1 MTPPEKACPVGL
13 QPTDSIRGAGRGTGP
28 SGRHARALRTG
39 LTPMVHDQASSSPEA
54 NPTAVSND
62 LAPAYRPNLRRL
74 DGAYWKPLQSPTRC
88 QRRWAACHLRDNIL
102 HTLIDVRLVAHVHN
116 ANETIGHRA
125 MEPMPSH
132 SFSTGRRSSS
142 GLRHWSIGQIHANR
156 PDIRHR
162 KDGDV
167 SNQIDEMRPRRYS
180 SLVARIPDQDRIIS
194 LVGLKGDLGRRQRV
208 AICQRPGARQYRQCV
223 AHRKITSARRSLWYP
238 TPLRLQPAARR

>member
-1 MTPPEKACPVGL
+1 MIKHRVLPKQIRRPFPMTWPRHTDPIFVGWMARIGNHSNRQPVVSDDG
-13 QPTDSIRGAGRGTGP
+13 QP
-28 SGRHARALRTG
+28 
-39 LTPMVHDQASSSPEA
+39 
-54 NPTAVSND
+54 
-62 LAPAYRPNLRRL
+62 
-74 DGAYWKPLQSPTRC
+74 
-88 QRRWAACHLRDNIL
+88 CHLRDNIL

-238 TPLRLQPAARR
+238 TPLRLQPGARR